1 MSRKGSGS
9 QRWRNQQGR
18 QRQSTDGPAA
28 VHLLGE
34 DVVERTVDRS
44 STCLYFAIDGPP
56 PMTDPI
62 LVLNGE
68 GVSESYPVNNVCF
81 PSTVPSLPMF
91 RLP

>member
-1 MSRKGSGS
+1 MELAD
-9 QRWRNQQGR
+9 GR
-18 QRQSTDGPAA
+18 SFACEQVVVATDGPAA